1 MSREDG
7 TNQIRSMNREQ
18 EDGWWETQDGKEQKE
33 KQ

>member
-7 TNQIRSMNREQ
+7 ANQIRSVNREK
-18 EDGWWETQDGKEQKE
+18 EDGWWETQSGGEQKE